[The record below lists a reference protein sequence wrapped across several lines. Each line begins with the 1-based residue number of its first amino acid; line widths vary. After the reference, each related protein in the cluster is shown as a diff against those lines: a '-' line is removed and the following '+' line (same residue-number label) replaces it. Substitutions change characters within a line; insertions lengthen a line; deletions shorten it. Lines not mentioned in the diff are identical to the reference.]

1 MTVVGYSQLE
11 PELFGSRS
19 QLLVVVFLQ
28 APSKHK
34 APSNIKL
41 KLMVTCSI
49 EVIVATVTT
58 SIVSEFCVL
67 CDAQEKAH
75 IAAWWREPCGVSHI
89 QYSCKVGQAAQAQ
102 KEVFEAIQQ
111 SKSFFILYSW
121 ILVQLFT
128 AQTDGPI
135 KKNISKKNKM
145 YTLAN
150 PFQVFWRKQW
160 IMPVFASNVCFAF
173 WKALQRCC

>member
-1 MTVVGYSQLE
+1 M
-11 PELFGSRS
+11 
-19 QLLVVVFLQ
+19 
-28 APSKHK
+28 
-34 APSNIKL
+34 
-41 KLMVTCSI
+41 
-49 EVIVATVTT
+49 
-58 SIVSEFCVL
+58 
-67 CDAQEKAH
+67 
-75 IAAWWREPCGVSHI
+75 SHI

-150 PFQVFWRKQW
+150 PFQVFEGNSELCPSL
-160 IMPVFASNVCFAF
+160 PVTSVLLFEKLSNVVANPTVGTCL
-173 WKALQRCC
+173 K